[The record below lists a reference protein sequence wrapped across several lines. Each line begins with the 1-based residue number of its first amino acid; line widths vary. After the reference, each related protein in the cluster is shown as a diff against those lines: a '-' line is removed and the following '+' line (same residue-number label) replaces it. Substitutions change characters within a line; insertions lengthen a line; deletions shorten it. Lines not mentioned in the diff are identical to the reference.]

1 MLRLAVL
8 LASIAAPAAAD
19 TLVAARTVRPQAILT
34 AADVS
39 VVAGDRSGVFS
50 HPADVIGMEARVALY
65 PGRPIGPEDIG
76 PPAIVDRNAI
86 VTLVFR
92 QGGLTI
98 VAEARALGRGGAGDR
113 LRVMNLSSKSI
124 VTGTVQP
131 DGSLRVGGPDLP
143 ARY

>member
-1 MLRLAVL
+1 MIRLAIL
-8 LASIAAPAAAD
+8 LTGIAAPAAAD

-39 VVAGDRSGVFS
+39 VVPGGAAGVFS
-50 HPADVIGMEARVALY
+50 DPDDVIGMEARVALY
-65 PGRPIGPEDIG
+65 PGRPIGPDDIG

-92 QGGLTI
+92 QGALTI

-113 LRVMNLSSKSI
+113 LRVMNLASKSI
-124 VTGTVQP
+124 VSGTIQQ
-131 DGSLRVGGPDLP
+131 DGSVRVGGPALP
-143 ARY
+143 VQY